1 MLEKVKIQKTAPK
14 EKNKHTI
21 MQLKLNQIIF
31 QTDEGKE
38 FFNSCNPFPFNL
50 INLLPLPYIF

>member
-50 INLLPLPYIF
+50 INLLPLP